1 MSAKPERDPKYTPLS
16 EPEAKSLA
24 RSIVED
30 GTVVFSQHAEEEMKD
45 DDLQTTDCLNLI
57 RAGVYEP
64 PELTNGELRYRVS
77 TARMCVVLVF
87 KSSTRLR
94 VVTAWR
100 KR

>member
-1 MSAKPERDPKYTPLS
+1 MSAKPESDPRYAPLS

-24 RSIVED
+24 RSIVEL
-30 GTVVFSQHAEEEMKD
+30 GTVAFSRHAEEEMKN
-45 DDLQTTDCLNLI
+45 DDLQSTDCMNLI

-64 PELTNGELRYRVS
+64 PETVNGVLRYRVS
-77 TARMCVVLVF
+77 TQRMCVVIVF
-87 KSSTRLR
+87 QSSTRLR